1 MKNSKF
7 ALLTLAGLLFVLLI
21 GGCIPIESV
30 DTEITLQTR
39 ERWQMGLD
47 ITVAPDSGMT
57 VAQLETE
64 MLSQFN
70 TQTLQSQGIQV
81 NSSAEEDKD
90 GRIIIQLTFEGQGLD
105 LLNQTLSG
113 GSTILREDRQAGRDV
128 IVFEMAP
135 VMQFG
140 SMDFQLTL
148 KGARVISS
156 NGVEQGG
163 NQVTWIN
170 PTQSM
175 QAVLAKPTLFDTL
188 PVILLLV
195 GGALALVGLV
205 GLLTT
210 LGSRRVGN

>member
-1 MKNSKF
+1 
-7 ALLTLAGLLFVLLI
+7 
-21 GGCIPIESV
+21 
-30 DTEITLQTR
+30 
-39 ERWQMGLD
+39 MGLD

-57 VAQLETE
+57 VAQLENE

-70 TQTLQSQGIQV
+70 TQNLQSQGIQV

-90 GRIIIQLTFEGQGLD
+90 GRIIIQLIFEGQGLD

-113 GSTILREDRQAGRDV
+113 GSTILREDRQGGRDV

-163 NQVTWIN
+163 NQVTWTN

-175 QAVLAKPTLFDTL
+175 QAVLAKPALFDTL
-188 PVILLLV
+188 PVILLIV
-195 GGALALVGLV
+195 GGILAFVGLI

-210 LGSRRVGN
+210 LGSRLQHNERRLCRSKTPI

>member
-90 GRIIIQLTFEGQGLD
+90 GRIIIQLIFEGQGLD

-113 GSTILREDRQAGRDV
+113 GSTILREDRQGGRDV

-175 QAVLAKPTLFDTL
+175 QAVLAKPALFDTL
-188 PVILLLV
+188 PVILLIV
-195 GGALALVGLV
+195 GGILAFVGLI

-210 LGSRRVGN
+210 LGSRRVG

>member
-1 MKNSKF
+1 MKNPKF
-7 ALLTLAGLLFVLLI
+7 ALLALAGLLFVLLI

-90 GRIIIQLTFEGQGLD
+90 GRIIIQLIFEGQGLD

-113 GSTILREDRQAGRDV
+113 GSTILREDRQGGRDV

-163 NQVTWIN
+163 NQVTWTN

-175 QAVLAKPTLFDTL
+175 QAVLAKPALFDTL
-188 PVILLLV
+188 PVILLIV
-195 GGALALVGLV
+195 GGILAFVGLI

-210 LGSRRVGN
+210 LGSRRVG

>member
-1 MKNSKF
+1 MKNPKF

-90 GRIIIQLTFEGQGLD
+90 GRIIIQLIFEGQGLD

-113 GSTILREDRQAGRDV
+113 GSTILREDRQGGRDV

-163 NQVTWIN
+163 NQVTWTN

-175 QAVLAKPTLFDTL
+175 QAVLAKPALFDTL
-188 PVILLLV
+188 PVILLIV
-195 GGALALVGLV
+195 GGILAFVGLI

-210 LGSRRVGN
+210 LGSRRVG

>member
-1 MKNSKF
+1 MKNPKF
-7 ALLTLAGLLFVLLI
+7 ALLALAGLLFVLLI

-57 VAQLETE
+57 VAQLENE

-90 GRIIIQLTFEGQGLD
+90 GRIIIQLIFEGQGLD

-113 GSTILREDRQAGRDV
+113 GSTILREDRQGGRDV

-163 NQVTWIN
+163 NQVTWTN

-175 QAVLAKPTLFDTL
+175 QAVLAKPALFDTL
-188 PVILLLV
+188 PVILLIV
-195 GGALALVGLV
+195 GGILAFVGLI

-210 LGSRRVGN
+210 LGSRRVG

>member
-57 VAQLETE
+57 VAQLENE

-90 GRIIIQLTFEGQGLD
+90 GRIIIQLIFEGQGLD

-113 GSTILREDRQAGRDV
+113 GSTILREDRQGGRDV

-175 QAVLAKPTLFDTL
+175 QAVLAKPALFDTL
-188 PVILLLV
+188 PVILLIV
-195 GGALALVGLV
+195 GGILAFVGLI

-210 LGSRRVGN
+210 LGSRRVG

>member
-1 MKNSKF
+1 MKNPKF
-7 ALLTLAGLLFVLLI
+7 TLLTLAGLLLVLLI

-90 GRIIIQLTFEGQGLD
+90 GRIIIQLIFEGQGLD

-113 GSTILREDRQAGRDV
+113 GSTILREDRQGGRDV

-163 NQVTWIN
+163 NQVTWTN

-175 QAVLAKPTLFDTL
+175 QAVLAKPALFDTL
-188 PVILLLV
+188 PVILLIV
-195 GGALALVGLV
+195 GGILAFVGLI

-210 LGSRRVGN
+210 LGSRRVG

>member
-1 MKNSKF
+1 MKNPKF
-7 ALLTLAGLLFVLLI
+7 TLLTLAGLLFVLLI

-90 GRIIIQLTFEGQGLD
+90 GRIIIQLIFEGQGLD

-113 GSTILREDRQAGRDV
+113 GSTILREDRQGGSDV

-163 NQVTWIN
+163 NQVTWTN

-175 QAVLAKPTLFDTL
+175 QAVLAKPALFDTL
-188 PVILLLV
+188 PVILLIV
-195 GGALALVGLV
+195 GGILAFVGLI

-210 LGSRRVGN
+210 LGSRRVG

>member
-1 MKNSKF
+1 MKNPKF
-7 ALLTLAGLLFVLLI
+7 TLLTLAGLLLVLLI

-57 VAQLETE
+57 VAQLENE

-70 TQTLQSQGIQV
+70 TQNLQSQGIQV

-90 GRIIIQLTFEGQGLD
+90 GRIIIQLIFEGQGLD

-113 GSTILREDRQAGRDV
+113 GSTILREDRQGGRDV

-163 NQVTWIN
+163 NQVTWTN

-175 QAVLAKPTLFDTL
+175 QAVLAKPALFDTL
-188 PVILLLV
+188 PVILLIV
-195 GGALALVGLV
+195 GGILAFVGLI

-210 LGSRRVGN
+210 LGSRRVG

>member
-1 MKNSKF
+1 MKNPKF
-7 ALLTLAGLLFVLLI
+7 TLLTLAGLLLVLLI
-21 GGCIPIESV
+21 GGCIPIEAV
-30 DTEITLQTR
+30 DTEITLQTQ

-47 ITVAPDSGMT
+47 ITVTPDSGMT
-57 VAQLETE
+57 VAQLENE

-70 TQTLQSQGIQV
+70 TQNLQSQGIQV

-90 GRIIIQLTFEGQGLD
+90 GRIIIQLIFEGQGLD

-113 GSTILREDRQAGRDV
+113 GSTILREDRQGGRDV

-163 NQVTWIN
+163 NQVTWTN

-175 QAVLAKPTLFDTL
+175 QAVLAKPALFDTL
-188 PVILLLV
+188 PVILLIV
-195 GGALALVGLV
+195 GGILAFVGLI

-210 LGSRRVGN
+210 LGSRRVG

>member
-57 VAQLETE
+57 VAQLENE

-90 GRIIIQLTFEGQGLD
+90 GRIIIQLIFEGQGLD

-113 GSTILREDRQAGRDV
+113 GSTILREDRQGGRDV

-163 NQVTWIN
+163 NQVTWTN

-175 QAVLAKPTLFDTL
+175 QAVLAKPALFDTL
-188 PVILLLV
+188 PVILLIV
-195 GGALALVGLV
+195 GGILAFVGLI

-210 LGSRRVGN
+210 LGSRRVG

>member
-1 MKNSKF
+1 MKNPKF

-90 GRIIIQLTFEGQGLD
+90 GRIVIQLIFEGQGLD

-113 GSTILREDRQAGRDV
+113 GSTILREDRQGGRDV

-163 NQVTWIN
+163 NQVTWTN

-175 QAVLAKPTLFDTL
+175 QAVLAKPALFDTL
-188 PVILLLV
+188 PVILLIV
-195 GGALALVGLV
+195 GGILAFVGLI

-210 LGSRRVGN
+210 LGSRRVG